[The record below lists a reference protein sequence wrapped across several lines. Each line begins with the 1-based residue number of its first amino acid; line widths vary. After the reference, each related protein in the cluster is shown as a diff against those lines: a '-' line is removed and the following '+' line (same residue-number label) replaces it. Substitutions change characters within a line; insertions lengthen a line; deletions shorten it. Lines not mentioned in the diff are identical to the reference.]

1 MNFRELCTTFD
12 IMNSIRNEK
21 VDDFDKF
28 LSQTKSYFIS
38 IKVVKTMK

>member
-1 MNFRELCTTFD
+1 MNYRELCTAFD
-12 IMNSIRNEK
+12 MNSNRNEK

-28 LSQTKSYFIS
+28 LSQTKSCFIS